1 MNILVTGGSGYIG
14 SVLVPALIAD
24 GHRVSVMDL
33 IQPIAGDWTE
43 QDIFDNPVTAAD
55 LRRTD
60 AVIHLA
66 AVVGDEACHE
76 QPGRAVETNFLATK
90 YLARA
95 CREADVR
102 LIFASTCSV
111 YGVKRGLST
120 EETEPEPYSVY
131 GLTKFA
137 AEKDVL
143 NAGGAVFRLGTAYGI
158 SPHMSYILV
167 INEFVRLAK
176 TKGAVTVFGG
186 DQMRPFLEINSAVRA
201 FCAGV
206 KSNIAGQVIN
216 IVDANIALGGLGK
229 IVGEIFGCTV
239 RTITEIIDRRSYQVD
254 NTKAVRVLDFKPKP
268 LKDGIEAM
276 KSQYETVG

>member
-1 MNILVTGGSGYIG
+1 
-14 SVLVPALIAD
+14 
-24 GHRVSVMDL
+24 
-33 IQPIAGDWTE
+33 
-43 QDIFDNPVTAAD
+43 
-55 LRRTD
+55 
-60 AVIHLA
+60 
-66 AVVGDEACHE
+66 
-76 QPGRAVETNFLATK
+76 
-90 YLARA
+90 
-95 CREADVR
+95 
-102 LIFASTCSV
+102 
-111 YGVKRGLST
+111 
-120 EETEPEPYSVY
+120 
-131 GLTKFA
+131 
-137 AEKDVL
+137 
-143 NAGGAVFRLGTAYGI
+143 
-158 SPHMSYILV
+158 MSYILV